1 MNWPPLLFDEPFS
14 NPLEKVRHERRM
26 REIREMDVKAWA
38 LESEESADKSGT
50 DFGDLPGYLEE
61 ERSFELALRPDMHN
75 KLREDAGMGAAPHC
89 DDCWAVMEDGT
100 CPVCGCEDAYEGGQ
114 LIDVEDRATEQ
125 HLDPESFFGG
135 PNHTPLRFLPGQRD
149 NQSEPELIA
158 DGQRL
163 GVDFDNTLTTEN
175 VEYWNDER
183 PEPDEDVIERVNEHY
198 HAGGTVIVWTARP
211 WSEASRIAAHLT
223 EWGVRWHGIRCDK
236 GSADVYLDDK
246 AIRPEEVT
254 D

>member
-1 MNWPPLLFDEPFS
+1 MINSHLDSIANKKLDYLLDSEELSRQWYMDPRDFKMPFAPIPGGSSHDLATEPI
-14 NPLEKVRHERRM
+14 EEIGERV
-26 REIREMDVKAWA
+26 VKAPA
-38 LESEESADKSGT
+38 EASPERVADT
-50 DFGDLPGYLEE
+50 D
-61 ERSFELALRPDMHN
+61 RLA
-75 KLREDAGMGAAPHC
+75 
-89 DDCWAVMEDGT
+89 
-100 CPVCGCEDAYEGGQ
+100 
-114 LIDVEDRATEQ
+114 
-125 HLDPESFFGG
+125 
-135 PNHTPLRFLPGQRD
+135 
-149 NQSEPELIA
+149 
-158 DGQRL
+158 
-163 GVDFDNTLTTEN
+163 VDFDNTLTTEN

-211 WSEASRIAAHLT
+211 WSEAGRIAAHLT